1 MSIALE
7 QEYKYF
13 LSHLEEFS
21 KTHLHEFVVIKAEQ
35 VIGFFDSYEKA
46 LRDGLARFGT
56 QIPFFIEEVT
66 EKEEVHYFHH
76 GIDLH

>member
-21 KTHLHEFVVIKAEQ
+21 KTHLNEFVVIKGEQ
-35 VIGFFDSYEKA
+35 LVGFFNSYEKA
-46 LRDGLARFGT
+46 LRDGLQRFGNV
-56 QIPFFIEEVT
+56 PFFIEEV
-66 EKEEVHYFHH
+66 KEEEVVHYFHQ
-76 GIDLH
+76 GLK